1 MFAYSTAALAAGF
14 LIDLII
20 GDPRGWPHI
29 VRGFGLLIAALE
41 KLFYPMKNK
50 RLGGALL
57 VACALIVCAG
67 VPAAALFFAWRVSP
81 WLYFALESLICWQML
96 ALKSLRVESRA
107 VYDALEHGDLPA
119 ARRAVSMIVGRDTER
134 LDEAGVAR
142 AAVETV
148 AENAG
153 DGVAA
158 PLLFMALGGAALGCF
173 YKAVN
178 TMDSMIGYKN
188 DRYLDFGRYAAKL
201 DDALNFIPARL
212 CALVMI
218 AACGL
223 VGLNAR
229 EARRVWRRDRR
240 KHASPNSA
248 QTESVMAG
256 ALGVRLAGGAYY
268 FGALHEKPYIG
279 DDLRPIE
286 IADIL
291 RAHRLLYAAAW
302 LLFLL
307 ALLIRGILY
316 AAL

>member
-1 MFAYSTAALAAGF
+1 MLAYSTAALAAGF
-14 LIDLII
+14 LIDLIL
-20 GDPRGWPHI
+20 GDLRGWPHI

-41 KLFYPMKNK
+41 KLFYPMRNK

-57 VACALIVCAG
+57 VACTLVVCAG
-67 VPAAALFFAWRVSP
+67 VPAAALLLAWRVSP
-81 WLYFALESLICWQML
+81 WLYFALESLICWQCL
-96 ALKSLRVESRA
+96 AVKSLRVESRA
-107 VYDALEHGDLPA
+107 VYDALEKNDLPA
-119 ARRAVSMIVGRDTER
+119 ARKAVSMIVGRDTER
-134 LDEAGVAR
+134 LDEAGVTR
-142 AAVETV
+142 AAVETI
-148 AENAG
+148 AENAS

-158 PLLFMALGGAALGCF
+158 PLLFLALGGAALGCL

-201 DDALNFIPARL
+201 DDALNFSPARL

-229 EARRVWRRDRR
+229 EASCIWRRDRR

-256 ALGVRLAGGAYY
+256 ALGVRLAGDAYY
-268 FGALHEKPYIG
+268 FGTLHEKPYIG
-279 DDLRPIE
+279 DDARPIE
-286 IADIL
+286 AADIL
-291 RAHRLLYAAAW
+291 RAHRMLYAAAW
-302 LLFLL
+302 LTFLL

>member
-1 MFAYSTAALAAGF
+1 MLAYSTAALAAGF

-41 KLFYPMKNK
+41 KLFYPINNK
-50 RLGGALL
+50 RFGGALTVVCTL
-57 VACALIVCAG
+57 LVCAG
-67 VPAAALFFAWRVSP
+67 VPAAALLLAWRASP
-81 WLYFALESLICWQML
+81 WLYFALESLLCWQML

-107 VYDALEHGDLPA
+107 VYDALEQGDLPA
-119 ARRAVSMIVGRDTER
+119 ARKAVSMIVGRDTEK
-134 LDEAGVAR
+134 LDEAGVTR
-142 AAVETV
+142 AAVETI
-148 AENAG
+148 AENAS

-158 PLLFMALGGAALGCF
+158 PLLFLALGGAALGCL

-218 AACGL
+218 AVSGL
-223 VGLNAR
+223 AGLNAR

-256 ALGVRLAGGAYY
+256 ALGVRLAGDAYY
-268 FGALHEKPYIG
+268 FGTLHEKPYIG
-279 DDLRPIE
+279 DDLRPVE
-286 IADIL
+286 KADIL
-291 RAHRLLYAAAW
+291 RAHKLLYATAW
-302 LLFLL
+302 FLFLL
-307 ALLIRGILY
+307 ALLIRGIFY